1 MQYTFD
7 RVRIIQHYSF
17 HTQNTIV
24 LPCSDCYIYTW
35 AYVYYYIWAY
45 VYSSFYSLQLHIV
58 LSQNWLLSKLLL
70 WNYLKKKTT
79 IVEWKLWS
87 QTVDSQSP
95 LSHLI
100 ILYQRMNERTSN
112 EVATKLDLNKQFFI
126 AISSSFQ
133 LIRLSCQLLYLLDYL
148 VCLFFVFGRSD
159 WIKLT
164 LHAHIKAIFVKADE
178 LKKKPTFL
186 CSNENPAN
194 PSFKSIGCIFH

>member
-1 MQYTFD
+1 M
-7 RVRIIQHYSF
+7 
-17 HTQNTIV
+17 IV
-24 LPCSDCYIYTW
+24 IYIHMHI
-35 AYVYYYIWAY
+35 YYYIWAY
-45 VYSSFYSLQLHIV
+45 VYSSFYTLQLHIV

-148 VCLFFVFGRSD
+148 VCLFFVFARSD